1 MVGMIYSFS
10 RFYFSRDP
18 RFIYLFFL
26 LALTAMFTRWE
37 GLIPLLLA
45 VITLIIVAHKKTNHL
60 RHLVLA
66 LSVIAAITGAY
77 SFLRSQ
83 ILNEPALFGSL
94 HNMTGRQMFFRVYG
108 DLINYTTKWRQLHY
122 HAPHQYL
129 LLNHVNPTN
138 GPATRQLHEL
148 VVTIATENPD
158 GYRRLKPLLD
168 QAYKWP
174 GELVQDY
181 YQEHFGQFDG
191 DAKAMAEN
199 FFDHPSVFYADYI
212 SSELN
217 LKLGIARTDALLK
230 KVVVEAVWAHPIMLM
245 SMVEQGMTF
254 FGVELERLLQGSPSK
269 SPIMATWGVSF
280 YSTGGIDTTG
290 CAASALPPE
299 MLNEHLQDQQI
310 TFPLTKSTVFMVST
324 AIRNLVRNAVG
335 VIFLLTWWFIPFS
348 RHRGFFIFIAAST
361 LALIGVIGVASVS
374 GALGRYEVVI
384 IPLILMATTGAIL
397 TLWEFFQKLSTGGPN
412 APKP

>member
-1 MVGMIYSFS
+1 
-10 RFYFSRDP
+10 
-18 RFIYLFFL
+18 
-26 LALTAMFTRWE
+26 
-37 GLIPLLLA
+37 
-45 VITLIIVAHKKTNHL
+45 
-60 RHLVLA
+60 
-66 LSVIAAITGAY
+66 
-77 SFLRSQ
+77 
-83 ILNEPALFGSL
+83 
-94 HNMTGRQMFFRVYG
+94 
-108 DLINYTTKWRQLHY
+108 
-122 HAPHQYL
+122 
-129 LLNHVNPTN
+129 
-138 GPATRQLHEL
+138 
-148 VVTIATENPD
+148 VTIATENPD

-174 GELVQDY
+174 REPVQDY

-191 DAKAMAEN
+191 DAKAMAKN

-280 YSTGGIDTTG
+280 YSTGDIDTTG

-299 MLNEHLQDQQI
+299 MQAENLQDQQI
-310 TFPLTKSTVFMVST
+310 TFPLTKSTVFMVSN

-348 RHRGFFIFIAAST
+348 RHRGFFIFIAANA
-361 LALIGVIGVASVS
+361 LALIGVICVASVS

-384 IPLILMATTGAIL
+384 LPLILMATTGAIL